1 MSIFDEMESEYTT
14 AVLDRL
20 SCEIKEKFLD
30 KALECETTELKYGSY
45 TLRYVPFIARDK
57 YDSGISVTKDNEVE
71 TDLNDMELSELEA
84 LLNEVS
90 R

>member
-1 MSIFDEMESEYTT
+1 MEHEHCC
-14 AVLDRL
+14 AVLDHL
-20 SCEIKEKFLD
+20 VSEIKEKFLD
-30 KALECETTELKYGSY
+30 KALECETTELNYGSY
-45 TLRYVPFIARDK
+45 TLQYVPFIARAK